1 MRGPNGAVI
10 IITANTD
17 KPKIFTDSLMTIRKK
32 KFLGL
37 DEKLLSLLCDH
48 VVCLKIFN
56 AGTVQQSVDRVFRFE
71 LDKSKRSIN
80 NAFSEVGHVW
90 IPSFQS
96 AEGPEMTMEE
106 AEELAIECEAEDVFK
121 ADSDDCYIVS

>member
-56 AGTVQQSVDRVFRFE
+56 AGTVQQSVDRVSD
-71 LDKSKRSIN
+71 LSLINPSDQLTMRS
-80 NAFSEVGHVW
+80 AKWVTCGYRASRA
-90 IPSFQS
+90 PK
-96 AEGPEMTMEE
+96 
-106 AEELAIECEAEDVFK
+106 DRK
-121 ADSDDCYIVS
+121 